1 MPTGSPVVTLQFDPT
16 NLTVGEDKDIRNGLS
31 AIALNGDD
39 LWLACDEGCRLER
52 LSRNGSERAFS
63 SHRSFPLADFLD
75 LPAERQQDKPEEEAD
90 VEGMDIDEGW
100 LWFVGSHSVKRKN
113 PKADDSPEKI
123 AKKLLDISRDG
134 NRHLLARIPLDEGV
148 PIRSVGER
156 RAGCIDTSPKS
167 SALLDALKA
176 SGDAYLLPFVPLPGK
191 DNGLDIEGMAV
202 RGMRAFIGL
211 RGPVLRGWSCILEL
225 HLEADGK
232 KLQLRPVDGANLYR
246 KHFQNLNNLGIRD
259 LLIHGDD
266 MYVLTGPTQSHDG
279 PHEIWRWKNGA
290 KGAGADLQWVFTLP
304 ETKKAD
310 RAEGFTVF
318 DASGSSPSVLVVYDT
333 PADGRL
339 QKKAAVTADV
349 FSLA

>member
-1 MPTGSPVVTLQFDPT
+1 MPTGTPVVTLQFDPE
-16 NLTVGEDKDIRNGLS
+16 NLTVGDKKDIRDGLS

-52 LSRNGSERAFS
+52 ISRSGSGLTFS
-63 SHRSFPLADFLD
+63 AHRSFPLADFLD
-75 LPAERQQDKPEEEAD
+75 LPAKRKEGKPEEEAD

-113 PKADDSPEKI
+113 PKADDPSKKI
-123 AKKLLDISRDG
+123 AEKLLDISRDG
-134 NRHLLARIPLDEGV
+134 NRHLLARIPLEEGAPV
-148 PIRSVGER
+148 RSVGDR
-156 RAGCIDTSPKS
+156 RAACIETSPES
-167 SALLDALKA
+167 SALLDAIRA
-176 SGDAYLLPFVPLPGK
+176 SSDGHLLPFVPLPGK

-225 HLEADGK
+225 HLEAEGK
-232 KLQLRPVDGANLYR
+232 KLKLRPVDGASLYR

-266 MYVLTGPTQSHDG
+266 LFVLTGPTQSHDG

-290 KGAGADLQWVFTLP
+290 KGEGTELQRVLTLP
-304 ETKKAD
+304 DRKKAD

-333 PADGRL
+333 PAEERL
-339 QKKAAVTADV
+339 ATKGAVTGDV
-349 FSLA
+349 FAL

>member
-31 AIALNGDD
+31 AIAMNGDD

-75 LPAERQQDKPEEEAD
+75 LPAKRKEDKPEEEAD

-100 LWFVGSHSVKRKN
+100 LWIIGSHSVKRKN
-113 PKADDSPEKI
+113 PKADDPPEKI

-156 RAGCIDTSPKS
+156 RAARIDASTES
-167 SALLDALKA
+167 SALLDALK
-176 SGDAYLLPFVPLPGK
+176 GDAHLSSFVPVPGK

-202 RGMRAFIGL
+202 RGMRAFVGL

-225 HLEADGK
+225 HLEAEGK
-232 KLQLRPVDGANLYR
+232 KLTLRPVEGASLYR

-266 MYVLTGPTQSHDG
+266 LYVLTGPTQSHDG
-279 PHEIWRWKNGA
+279 PHEIWRWKKGA
-290 KGAGADLQWVFTLP
+290 KGAGADLQRVFALP
-304 ETKKAD
+304 DRKGAD

-318 DASGSSPSVLVVYDT
+318 DGSGAAPSVLVVYDT
-333 PADGRL
+333 PAEERL
-339 QKKAAVTADV
+339 AKKGAVTADV
-349 FSLA
+349 FTLA